1 MYTKDLTEKM
11 TLRFT
16 KEQMGFINE
25 LSDKQ
30 GISNS
35 DFVRQCVDFM
45 IVTSAMTERVIESV
59 DKKKADKAKKTESNK
74 TDSKSDKIDKEPSKK
89 AANPAKRQTKKTV
102 KE

>member
-11 TLRFT
+11 TVRFT
-16 KEQMGFINE
+16 KEQMNFIKE

-30 GISNS
+30 AISDS

-45 IVTSAMTERVIESV
+45 LVTSAMTERVMESV
-59 DKKKADKAKKTESNK
+59 DKKKAEEAKKEAAK
-74 TDSKSDKIDKEPSKK
+74 KETAQPK
-89 AANPAKRQTKKTV
+89 KRQTKSSDEPKKRQTKSTV